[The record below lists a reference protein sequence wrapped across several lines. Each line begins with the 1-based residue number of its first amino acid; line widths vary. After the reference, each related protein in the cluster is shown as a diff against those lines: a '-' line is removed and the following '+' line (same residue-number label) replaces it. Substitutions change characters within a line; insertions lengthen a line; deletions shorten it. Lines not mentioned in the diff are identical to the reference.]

1 MRLGVWALVAALV
14 AAVPARAADKE
25 AINAAIEKGVR
36 RLRENQLKDG
46 TWGGEQIGQT
56 ALVGLALLECDVA
69 PDDPAIQRA
78 AAAVRSAA
86 VTTDQTYSIALC
98 IMFLDKLGE
107 PVDVSLIESLTV
119 RLLAGQSSTRVWGY
133 ACPVISNDEQRRL
146 TTLVKQ
152 RAERGPDKDAP
163 KAEPGQRKPED
174 LPKVIQG
181 QLEVVRRQRAAGG
194 GAQDMIPNDNS
205 NTQFAILGLWV
216 ARRHGLPVDGALL
229 QAERVF
235 RGTVRS
241 DGGWSY
247 LVQTDVGDPGM
258 LAPPGLAM
266 MSGSASKPAMTC
278 AGLLGIG
285 LGYGAWNET
294 ALHTDAKAKDP
305 AKPGPAPL
313 KPKDPSKD
321 KVVVNAF
328 RLLGVWVDAMAHAP
342 GQAPRI
348 NRVNGK
354 FYYFLWSLERVCVA
368 YGVDKIGRTD
378 WYEWAADILLA
389 NQSPSGAWDNGEF
402 SYNPDTCF
410 ALLVLRRANLAKD
423 LTRALT
429 SQMKDG
435 LQSTLRQ
442 GGVGGADLVKGR
454 KPFFEGPAAEGPR
467 EKPPADDPAARL
479 GTQLASASGA
489 QQDKILKELREGKG
503 VSYTEALAAAIP
515 RLEGEVLKK
524 AREALAERMSRMTS
538 ETLGVKL
545 DDDDAEVR
553 RAAALAVAM
562 KEDKSHTYRL
572 IEMLDDREATVARA
586 AHAAL
591 KSLSGQD
598 FGPAKDATR
607 EQHAKAVLAW
617 KGWWGKQSGGKK

>member
-1 MRLGVWALVAALV
+1 MRLGVWALAAALV
-14 AAVPARAADKE
+14 AAVPARAVDKE
-25 AINAAIEKGVR
+25 AVNAAIEKGVKS
-36 RLRENQLKDG
+36 LRASQLEGG
-46 TWGGEQIGQT
+46 TWGGDQIGQT
-56 ALVGLALLECDVA
+56 ALVGLALLECDVP
-69 PDDPAIQRA
+69 PDDPAIQKA

-86 VTTDQTYSIALC
+86 VTADQTYSISLC

-107 PVDVSLIESLTV
+107 PVDVTLIESLTV
-119 RLLAGQSSTRVWGY
+119 RLLAGQSTGRAWGY
-133 ACPVISNDEQRRL
+133 TCPAISNDEQRRL

-152 RAERGPDKDAP
+152 RAERGPNKDAP

-174 LPKVIQG
+174 LPKEIQG

-194 GAQDMIPNDNS
+194 GGAADLIPNDNS
-205 NTQFAILGLWV
+205 NTQFAILALWV

-235 RGTVRS
+235 RGTVNS

-247 LVQTDVGDPGM
+247 LVRAETFPLGP
-258 LAPPGLAM
+258 AAM
-266 MSGSASKPAMTC
+266 AVSGSGSRPAMTC

-285 LGYGAWNET
+285 VAYGAWNET
-294 ALHTDAKAKDP
+294 ALHTDPKAKDP
-305 AKPGPAPL
+305 AKPGPAPI

-321 KVVVNAF
+321 PAVVNGF
-328 RLLGVWVDAMAHAP
+328 RLLGVWVDAMAHPA

-348 NRVNGK
+348 TRPNGK

-368 YGVDKIGRTD
+368 YGVDRIGRTD
-378 WYEWAADILLA
+378 WYDWAADILLA
-389 NQSPSGAWDNGEF
+389 NQSPNGAWDNGEF
-402 SYNPDTCF
+402 SYGPDTCF

-435 LQSTLRQ
+435 LQSMLRQ

-467 EKPPADDPAARL
+467 EKPAAADDPAARL
-479 GTQLASASGA
+479 GTQLASAGGE

-515 RLEGEVLKK
+515 RLEGEALKK

-562 KEDKSHTYRL
+562 KEDKNHTYRL

-617 KGWWGKQSGGKK
+617 KEWWGKQSGGKK